1 MANPKT
7 HAGLENLLSLCAA
20 RPHAAVLIGVVG
32 MPAILQVA
40 QRHKKCRGSQDRRAS
55 SSTQISFE
63 RNDIGRSVLHGHPPK
78 FIWVRAENCSTKE
91 IENLLR
97 TAVAIIRQF
106 MDQVQDSY
114 LVLGPRRKPAS
125 IKAKK

>member
-1 MANPKT
+1 MK
-7 HAGLENLLSLCAA
+7 LLFDENLSPRLPRALADLYPDSAHVHECGLGSADDA
-20 RPHAAVLIGVVG
+20 RIWDYAKQNGFTIVS
-32 MPAILQVA
+32 
-40 QRHKKCRGSQDRRAS
+40 KDSDFQD
-55 SSTQISFE
+55 
-63 RNDIGRSVLHGHPPK
+63 RSVLHGHPPK